1 MRTISASEARQ
12 GFAELLESTREGPV
26 LIERQKRGVAVVMS
40 VEEYDRLLADAPAA
54 GGKRGLPT
62 NPALMQLYPAYP
74 LEGGQTHWQA
84 IQVQEPLAPVYES
97 AQSPNVFPGR
107 VPSRKKRQM
116 GTLKGKIKVPDDF
129 DTWMADEIAD
139 LFEGKDSALP
149 VPPVD
154 EGKAE

>member
-26 LIERQKRGVAVVMS
+26 MIERQKRGVAVVMS

-84 IQVQEPLAPVYES
+84 IQGARSAGVRKSSARGFVCRTESS
-97 AQSPNVFPGR
+97 AQKAPDGHAE
-107 VPSRKKRQM
+107 RQ
-116 GTLKGKIKVPDDF
+116 
-129 DTWMADEIAD
+129 IA
-139 LFEGKDSALP
+139 
-149 VPPVD
+149 
-154 EGKAE
+154 